1 MSQRDILG
9 AIMRAILQLLLL
21 TLPLLA
27 QPAPPRDS
35 RNTSIPGT
43 DTHFAAPS
51 FASLDSLETR
61 KAALRKQILFAA
73 GLCPMPERSPLR
85 PRFFNHLERE
95 GYSIDAVLLETMPGY
110 YLGGNLY
117 RPRGKTGKFPGVA
130 APHGHWKNGRLEH
143 QELASTPGRS
153 INMALQGYVV
163 FAYDMVGWNDTKQTP
178 HDFGDTEEQLW
189 GFGPLGL
196 QLWNSIRVV
205 DFLTSLPEV
214 DPERIG
220 ATGASGGGTQTFLL
234 EAVDDRL
241 KFSAPVNM
249 VSAIMQGGSYCEN
262 APGLR
267 AGTNNV
273 EIAAMM
279 APRPMLLV
287 AATGDWTRNVPKEEF
302 PAIQAIYRLYD
313 KGDNV
318 AAVQFDSPHNYHQ
331 GSRETVY
338 RFFARHALRL
348 PNADELREQPFEVP
362 PPEQMLALAGRSLPD
377 GALTYAQLFNQWKVA
392 ASRRLENIREPEQL
406 RELLALAI
414 KAAYPRDTTVQEQ
427 AGQVVFSRPGAG
439 DRVPGRWFPGR
450 GKAVLIVHEGGS
462 EAGLRSAEAA
472 SLRADGRPVL
482 LIDAFQTGAAVAPRD
497 RSHRHFLTFN
507 LSDDACRVQDILTVL
522 PWLARQ
528 SDGPVELTGIGR
540 GAVWALFAAA
550 LSDQPLKLSAKLGG
564 FQGSDQDFIEKFF
577 VPGVQRAGGL
587 RAALRLTESMRAAN

>member
-1 MSQRDILG
+1 
-9 AIMRAILQLLLL
+9 MRAAPLLLL
-21 TLPLLA
+21 TLPLA
-27 QPAPPRDS
+27 GQQPPLQDS
-35 RNTSIPGT
+35 RNTNIPNT
-43 DTHFAAPS
+43 DTHFAAPR
-51 FASLDSLETR
+51 FTSLNTWEAR
-61 KAALRKQILFAA
+61 RAGLRKQILFAA
-73 GLCPMPERSPLR
+73 GLYPMPEKTPLK
-85 PRFFNHLERE
+85 PRYFAHLNRE
-95 GYSIDAVLLETMPGY
+95 GYSIDTVLLETMPGY

-117 RPRGKTGKFPGVA
+117 RPRGKTGKLPAVA

-163 FAYDMVGWNDTKQTP
+163 FAYDMVGWNDTGQTP
-178 HDFGDTEEQLW
+178 HDFGDAEEQLW

-205 DFLTSLPEV
+205 DFLSSLPEV

-234 EAVDDRL
+234 AAVDDRL

-267 AGTNNV
+267 VGTNNV

-287 AATGDWTRNVPKEEF
+287 AATGDWTRNVPKEEY
-302 PAIQAIYRLYD
+302 PAIQEIYRLYD

-331 GSRETVY
+331 RSREAVY
-338 RFFARHALRL
+338 QFFARHVLHRPDAGQ
-348 PNADELREQPFEVP
+348 LREQPFDVP
-362 PPEQMLALAGRSLPD
+362 PTGQMLALHERSLPE
-377 GALTYAQLFNQWKVA
+377 GAGNYAQLFRQWTEA
-392 ASRRLENIREPEQL
+392 ASRQLGGMNDPEHL

-414 KAAYPRDTTVQEQ
+414 KAEQPPEAVAYEQ
-427 AGQVVFSRPGAG
+427 GEQIVLGRPGVG
-439 DRVPGRWFPGR
+439 DRVPARWFPGR
-450 GKAVLIVHEGGS
+450 GQAALIVHESGS
-462 EAGLRSAEAA
+462 EAGLRSPEAA
-472 SLRADGRPVL
+472 APRAAGRPVL
-482 LIDAFQTGAAVAPRD
+482 LIDAFQTGAAVAPRN

-507 LSDDACRVQDILTVL
+507 LSDDACRVQDILTAL
-522 PWLARQ
+522 RWLARH
-528 SDGPVELTGIGR
+528 STGPVEATGIGR
-540 GAVWALFAAA
+540 GAVWMLFAAA
-550 LSDQPLKLSAKLGG
+550 LAREPVKLNGNLGA
-564 FQGSDQDFIEKFF
+564 FQGSDQDFIGRFF
-577 VPGVQRAGGL
+577 VPGIQRAGGL